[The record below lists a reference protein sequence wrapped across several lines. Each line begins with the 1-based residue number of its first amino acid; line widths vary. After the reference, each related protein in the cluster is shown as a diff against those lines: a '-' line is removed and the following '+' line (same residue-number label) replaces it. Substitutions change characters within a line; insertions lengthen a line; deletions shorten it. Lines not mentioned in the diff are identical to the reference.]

1 MDLEP
6 RKHGQRFHGLI
17 KAYKR
22 IMSFSLSARKLV
34 ACWCS
39 MLAIPVV
46 VLGQSPFVPSGG
58 EYSIAGKLPGDQVH
72 PQLSFTTNGGY
83 IVWEDFWIDGKGLGV
98 GAMRL
103 KNDLTGTGV
112 PFCVDS
118 LVAGDQESAQVAMLN
133 N

>member
-6 RKHGQRFHGLI
+6 RKHGQRFSSLI

-39 MLAIPVV
+39 MVAIPVV
-46 VLGQSPFVPSGG
+46 VLGQNSFVPTGG
-58 EYSIAGKLPGDQVH
+58 EYSIGGKLPGDQVH
-72 PQLSFTTNGGY
+72 PAVSFTTNGGF
-83 IVWEDFWIDGKGLGV
+83 IVWEDYWVDGKGLGV

-103 KNDLTGTGV
+103 NNDLSG
-112 PFCVDS
+112 S
-118 LVAGDQESAQVAMLN
+118 
-133 N
+133 